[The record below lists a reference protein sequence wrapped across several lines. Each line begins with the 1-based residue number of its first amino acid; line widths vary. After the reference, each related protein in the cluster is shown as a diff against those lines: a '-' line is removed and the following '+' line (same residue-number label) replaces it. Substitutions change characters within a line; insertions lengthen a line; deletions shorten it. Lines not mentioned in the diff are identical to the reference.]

1 LLAPDLEDSDMTL
14 FYSHED
20 RFADLTGAIRSRI
33 VLPSRQIHV
42 RRLRRL
48 ARHAVSRIGAALGTL
63 HQAIVTA
70 KTRRLARELIF
81 RPEAYDDWSKD
92 LHKEP
97 DPGQDAT
104 KLPQRPLI
112 LGDKWDF

>member
-1 LLAPDLEDSDMTL
+1 MTL

-20 RFADLTGAIRSRI
+20 RFADLTGAIHSRNA
-33 VLPSRQIHV
+33 LPSRQTHV

-48 ARHAVSRIGAALGTL
+48 ARHAVSRVGAALGLL
-63 HQAIVTA
+63 HRAIVTA
-70 KTRRLARELIF
+70 KTRRLARELAF
-81 RPEAYDDWSKD
+81 RPGSQDDGFWGPD
-92 LHKEP
+92 LDK
-97 DPGQDAT
+97 DAT

>member
-1 LLAPDLEDSDMTL
+1 MTL

-20 RFADLTGAIRSRI
+20 RFADLTGESRSRI
-33 VLPSRQIHV
+33 AFPSRQTHA

-48 ARHAVSRIGAALGTL
+48 ARHAASRVGAALGML

-70 KTRRLARELIF
+70 KTRRLAREMMF
-81 RPEAYDDWSKD
+81 RPDAYDEWSK
-92 LHKEP
+92 EP
-97 DPGQDAT
+97 EREPQDAS

>member
-1 LLAPDLEDSDMTL
+1 MTL

-20 RFADLTGAIRSRI
+20 RFADLTGASRSRI
-33 VLPSRQIHV
+33 ALPSQRLHV

-48 ARHAVSRIGAALGTL
+48 ARRAASRIGAALGL
-63 HQAIVTA
+63 VHRAIVAA
-70 KTRRLARELIF
+70 KIRRLARELAF
-81 RPEAYDDWSKD
+81 RPGSQDDGFW
-92 LHKEP
+92 EP
-97 DPGQDAT
+97 DPDKDGT

>member
-1 LLAPDLEDSDMTL
+1 MTL

-20 RFADLTGAIRSRI
+20 RFADLTGAIHSRM
-33 VLPSRQIHV
+33 VPPSRQIHV

-48 ARHAVSRIGAALGTL
+48 ARHAVSRIGAVLGML

-70 KTRRLARELIF
+70 KTRRLAHELMF
-81 RPEAYDDWSKD
+81 RPDAYDEWFRGSDR
-92 LHKEP
+92 EP
-97 DPGQDAT
+97 DLGKDAA